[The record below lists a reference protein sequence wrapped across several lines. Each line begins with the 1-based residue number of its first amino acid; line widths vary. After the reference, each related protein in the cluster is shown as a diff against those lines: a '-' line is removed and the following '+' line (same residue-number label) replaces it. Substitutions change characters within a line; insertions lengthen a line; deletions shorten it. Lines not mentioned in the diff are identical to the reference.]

1 VDWDNIER
9 ILLVASVAYLY
20 AVFVLR
26 LSGKRTLAKLNAF
39 DLIVTVALGSTLA
52 TIVLSKDVTLTEGTI
67 GFSVLIGLQFGIAW
81 LSTRSKAFAGIV
93 KSEPRVLLLTGKF
106 QEEALRRE
114 RVTEDEVCAAV
125 RSAGYGDLALVF
137 CVVLETD
144 GSLSVIAES
153 RRGNRS
159 ALDSVAGD
167 RDFGESDSYRKSV
180 NETDQKIGSED
191 EDRWF
196 RAQCSAS

>member
-1 VDWDNIER
+1 
-9 ILLVASVAYLY
+9 
-20 AVFVLR
+20 
-26 LSGKRTLAKLNAF
+26 
-39 DLIVTVALGSTLA
+39 
-52 TIVLSKDVTLTEGTI
+52 
-67 GFSVLIGLQFGIAW
+67 LQFGIAW